1 MGQLSKLPK
10 ETASERWRHDLSQS
24 WRALT
29 QFPLLSHHTVFL
41 SNSVFP
47 VTIHPWL
54 SLLGIPSFSVNFIL
68 VCNLTQLML
77 FFSLLSS
84 IFVWILNYT
93 WSHSREGLVREPR
106 RQKGRGHGLLM
117 SGDKV
122 QSPGIGPHKNPLLPF
137 FLSQISS
144 HRILAEPNQNVVGL
158 LMLKSVTIS
167 LYTS

>member
-1 MGQLSKLPK
+1 M
-10 ETASERWRHDLSQS
+10 SQS

-29 QFPLLSHHTVFL
+29 QFPLLSHHIVSL

-47 VTIHPWL
+47 VSIHPWL
-54 SLLGIPSFSVNFIL
+54 SLLGIPSFPVNFIL
-68 VCNLTQLML
+68 VCNLTQLMML
-77 FFSLLSS
+77 FLTYLVQYSCSTMY
-84 IFVWILNYT
+84 YT

-106 RQKGRGHGLLM
+106 RQKGRGHDLLM
-117 SGDKV
+117 SGDEG